1 MAGGERVRA
10 EIARH
15 VEQVGEL
22 DLLVAGHA
30 GNRRLAVGIGLR
42 EGVDHLGAEARL
54 VIQHVMGNADP
65 RRRLAGVENILAG
78 AAGAG
83 AVAGLALVV
92 ELHGDADD
100 VIALLLEQGRDHG
113 GIDAARHRHDHARC
127 SGAPGRSRLLRWGRR
142 GGHEFGSAR
151 RRHRSERLR
160 SGASGPLHGRWEIWR
175 APPDAP
181 LQ

>member
-10 EIARH
+10 EVARH

-30 GNRRLAVGIGLR
+30 GNWGFAVDIGLR

-54 VIQHVMGNADP
+54 VIEHVMGNADP
-65 RRRLAGVENILAG
+65 RRRLAGVENILAR

-83 AVAGLALVV
+83 AVAGFALVV

-100 VIALLLEQGRDHG
+100 VIALLLEQSRDHG
-113 GIDAARHRHDHARC
+113 GIHAARHRHDHA
-127 SGAPGRSRLLRWGRR
+127 ALLRSARQVETVERVRCGV
-142 GGHEFGSAR
+142 HEFGSAR
-151 RRHRSERLR
+151 RLWRPFRERLR
-160 SGASGPLHGRWEIWR
+160 GGASGPLP
-175 APPDAP
+175 A
-181 LQ
+181 